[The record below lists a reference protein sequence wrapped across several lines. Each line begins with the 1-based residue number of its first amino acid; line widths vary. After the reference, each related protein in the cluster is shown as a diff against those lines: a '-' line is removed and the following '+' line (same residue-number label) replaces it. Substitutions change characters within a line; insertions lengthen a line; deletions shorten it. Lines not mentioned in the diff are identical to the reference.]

1 MVVAQ
6 LHFWLWTGPHRASRC
21 LEETHLVPGDQGCD
35 LRCNVTKATVWVNIT
50 AHSPEGGIPR
60 TWQYCGLPREAR
72 PQSLLGYTVAHSL
85 AVSVVVAESRSLYRA
100 CRSESAGGQLIN
112 HLPQTSFREQG
123 FDASAVN
130 LHTRIDGVARQV
142 ILFVHGLGGGGYA
155 TWRDMPR
162 MMFEGAH
169 GSPMDVA
176 IFDYRSGLKAW
187 KRGGANLTAQVSRL
201 KMTLQSLADD
211 YGYNEIYIAAH
222 SLGGIITEAAIQK
235 LFHGLHKTSV
245 TSLAAVIL
253 FASPRAGSGWAAFP
267 VFREA
272 WWLKRFSKPVTEAE
286 EYYST
291 YIEGRASPEANLSRF
306 FLPHYACI
314 ASGDRFV
321 SKFSAQLGVPGNQC
335 LPLEGTHKSVVKPD
349 RDDHPQ
355 VRWLQ
360 KVIRDT
366 GSLRTYVRARLEQA
380 AKKNPSVIVS
390 EFRPGVHGSDWED
403 IYHSIRDELSNESI
417 SVDDKQS
424 HPGIPVDIVITVRPA
439 EVVLE
444 PRSPARDPIMN
455 VYAEYVSRK
464 GELFVGICAVGE
476 LWQEAESL
484 IISDWVPG
492 GLERGFYVRG
502 ALNDSGV
509 YELITKWMQSV
520 IRRNSL
526 MQGGSRINRILDLPP
541 DPYEIP
547 EGKPL

>member
-1 MVVAQ
+1 M
-6 LHFWLWTGPHRASRC
+6 
-21 LEETHLVPGDQGCD
+21 
-35 LRCNVTKATVWVNIT
+35 
-50 AHSPEGGIPR
+50 
-60 TWQYCGLPREAR
+60 
-72 PQSLLGYTVAHSL
+72 
-85 AVSVVVAESRSLYRA
+85 SVVVAEPRSLYRA
-100 CRSESAGGQLIN
+100 CRSKSAGGQLIN
-112 HLPQTSFREQG
+112 HLHQTSFSEQV

-130 LHTRIDGVARQV
+130 LHTRIDGSARQV
-142 ILFVHGLGGGGYA
+142 IVFVHGLGGGGYT

-162 MMFEGAH
+162 MMFEGTH

-176 IFDYRSGLKAW
+176 IFDYRSGLRAW
-187 KRGGANLTAQVSRL
+187 KRRGANLTSQISRL
-201 KMTLQSLADD
+201 KMTLQSLIDD
-211 YGYNEIYIAAH
+211 YGYSEIYIAAH

-235 LFHGLHKTSV
+235 LFHGLNKKPV
-245 TSLAAVIL
+245 TALAAVIL

-267 VFREA
+267 LLREF

-286 EYYST
+286 EYFST
-291 YIEGRASPEANLSRF
+291 YIEGRASTEADLNRF

-314 ASGDRFV
+314 ASDDSFV
-321 SKFSAQLGVPGNQC
+321 SKFSAQLGVPENQC
-335 LPLEGTHKSVVKPD
+335 LPLEGTHKSVVKPN

-360 KVIRDT
+360 KVIGDT
-366 GSLRTYVRARLEQA
+366 DTLRRYARARLDQT

-390 EFRPGVHGSDWED
+390 EFRPGVYGSDWED

-444 PRSPARDPIMN
+444 TKSPARDPIMN
-455 VYAEYVSRK
+455 VYAEYVSRR

-476 LWQEAESL
+476 LWERAESL

-492 GLERGFYVRG
+492 GVERGFYIKG
-502 ALNDSGV
+502 ALNNSGV
-509 YELITKWMQSV
+509 YELITQWMQSV
-520 IRRNSL
+520 IRRNSQ